1 MAKLLV
7 FTPAL
12 ALALAIPAVASA
24 QSAPSQ
30 GACPPGSWFC
40 ADAPQQP
47 AAPAGEPVQPQLQAL
62 PDPDAPPPP
71 PPPRVRRVPS
81 VTYAP
86 APQPPPVVVYQPPP
100 PVMVVRPEAPPP
112 YDYAPPPP
120 SLARPGKAGR
130 EWGLNL
136 HLEGAS
142 IGGGTEHNA
151 GMGGA
156 GAGLRFKPNRYF
168 GLETDLDWVG
178 GHGYVGD
185 QRHETAL
192 TFNALMFLNPRSRAQ
207 LYLLAGF
214 GWSWAN
220 SQNDPSDTSVTT
232 PYNYNYTY
240 FGGQAG
246 IGLELRLTRVLALNV
261 DLRGFVRS
269 RTDQGAQYQPEFTNA
284 QGQTTNT
291 SGGGLLTGG
300 MTLYF

>member
-1 MAKLLV
+1 MAKFVLSSS
-7 FTPAL
+7 AL
-12 ALALAIPAVASA
+12 ALVLAVPAIASA
-24 QSAPSQ
+24 QSVPAQ
-30 GACPPGSWFC
+30 GSGTCPPGSWFC
-40 ADAPQQP
+40 GPSQEP
-47 AAPAGEPVQPQLQAL
+47 ASPAGQPVPGQLQAL

-71 PPPRVRRVPS
+71 PPPRVRRLPG

-86 APQPPPVVVYQPPP
+86 APQQPPVVVYQPPP
-100 PVMVVRPEAPPP
+100 PIMIVRPETPPP
-112 YDYAPPPP
+112 YEYAPPRP
-120 SLARPGKAGR
+120 SPRMLGR

-142 IGGGTEHNA
+142 FGGGLEHNA

-156 GAGLRFKPNRYF
+156 GAGLRFKPNRFF
-168 GLETDLDWVG
+168 GLETDLDFLG
-178 GHGYVGD
+178 GHGYAGD
-185 QRHETAL
+185 VRHETAL
-192 TFNALMFLNPRSRAQ
+192 SFNALMFLNPRSRAQ

-220 SQNDPSDTSVTT
+220 SQNDPNDPTVTN
-232 PYNYNYTY
+232 PFNQSYAY

-269 RTDQGAQYQPEFTNA
+269 RTDQGAQQVPEFTNA
-284 QGQTTNT
+284 QGQSTNT
-291 SGGGLLTGG
+291 SGGALLTGG

>member
-1 MAKLLV
+1 MAKLVLSSS
-7 FTPAL
+7 AL
-12 ALALAIPAVASA
+12 AFVLAFPAVAAA
-24 QSAPSQ
+24 QSAAAQ
-30 GACPPGSWFC
+30 GSGTCPPGSWFC
-40 ADAPQQP
+40 GDAPQQP
-47 AAPAGEPVQPQLQAL
+47 VPAGQPVQPQLQVL

-71 PPPRVRRVPS
+71 PPPRVRRLPG

-86 APQPPPVVVYQPPP
+86 VPQQPPVVVYQPPP
-100 PVMVVRPEAPPP
+100 PVMIVRPETPPP
-112 YDYAPPPP
+112 YEYAPPRQNPRT
-120 SLARPGKAGR
+120 LGR

-168 GLETDLDWVG
+168 GLETDLDFLG

-185 QRHETAL
+185 VRHETAL
-192 TFNALMFLNPRSRAQ
+192 SFNALMFLNPRSRAQ

-220 SQNDPSDTSVTT
+220 SQNDPNDPTAST
-232 PYNYNYTY
+232 PYSNSYTY

-246 IGLELRLTRVLALNV
+246 IGLEIRLTRVLALNV

-269 RTDQGAQYQPEFTNA
+269 RTDQGAQYQPEFTNS